1 MELLYNELAA
11 EITLPNVSVI
21 WYGCARVV
29 TFRADDCALAL
40 AAEDESYASTV

>member
-1 MELLYNELAA
+1 MELLYRRARRGNHVTEG
-11 EITLPNVSVI
+11 VRD